1 MHQIETG
8 RRTRFARPAVVVPTL
23 LVALALLMLLG
34 GRLDR
39 APVDPVY
46 RPALVAAP
54 FGGPCDP
61 LPDGVRLDLAVQLRA
76 DRMLAVA
83 EANVGMVR
91 RIELHYDLVDADVAE
106 QRVTSALLGAGF
118 EPAGAGRFARR
129 GYGIVTVDVRAFDVP
144 DDSTVRGSLTLD
156 LPPESLTARQRATC
170 TDEEQTKR
178 YDRFDGP
185 PDD

>member
-8 RRTRFARPAVVVPTL
+8 RAMRFARPAVVLPAL
-23 LVALALLMLLG
+23 LGVLALLMLIG

-46 RPALVAAP
+46 RPALAAAP

-76 DRMLAVA
+76 DQ
-83 EANVGMVR
+83 MVSLPTGGAAR
-91 RIELHYDLVDADVAE
+91 RIELHYDLVDVATAE
-106 QRVTSALLGAGF
+106 AGVTAALTEAGF
-118 EPAGAGRFARR
+118 TNSGNGSFARPD
-129 GYGIVTVDVRAFDVP
+129 YGTLTVRVSAFDVP
-144 DDSTVRGSLTLD
+144 DDSIVRGSITFD
-156 LPPESLTARQRATC
+156 LPAASLSVEQQASC
-170 TDEEQTKR
+170 TDLQQTKR
-178 YDRFDGP
+178 FDRFDGP

>member
-8 RRTRFARPAVVVPTL
+8 RAMRFARPAVVLP
-23 LVALALLMLLG
+23 ALLGLLAVLMLVG

-76 DRMLAVA
+76 DRMVELP
-83 EANVGMVR
+83 GGGTVR
-91 RIELHYDLVDADVAE
+91 RIELHYDLVDVATAE
-106 QRVTSALLGAGF
+106 AAVAAALTDAGF
-118 EPAGAGRFARR
+118 TSTGRDTFERA
-129 GYGIVTVDVRAFDVP
+129 GYGSLTARATAFDVP
-144 DDSTVRGSLTLD
+144 DDSIVRGEITLD
-156 LPPESLTARQRATC
+156 LPPASLTAAQQASC
-170 TDEEQTKR
+170 TDVQQTKR
-178 YDRFDGP
+178 FDSFDGP